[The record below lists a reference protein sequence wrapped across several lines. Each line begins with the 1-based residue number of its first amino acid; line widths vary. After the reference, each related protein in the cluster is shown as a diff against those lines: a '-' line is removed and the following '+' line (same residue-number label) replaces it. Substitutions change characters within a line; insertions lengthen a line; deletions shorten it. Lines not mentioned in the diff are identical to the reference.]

1 MSQARAL
8 LTQQQIVAA
17 TVASVMVLLGG
28 VLYSSLPDQMAVHWN
43 AAGGA
48 DGTTTKLIAILL
60 MPAFVVGMSVL
71 FEITNVDDNDRV
83 IGSIAMLLL
92 LVVQIMIFLINLGV
106 NVPIVSFALVGAFVV
121 VSLAVWYEVR
131 YTG

>member
-106 NVPIVSFALVGAFVV
+106 NVPIV
-121 VSLAVWYEVR
+121 
-131 YTG
+131 